1 MNAKG
6 KAAARPRTAEAPRLT
21 MVTTRMMKPFAKK
34 LLQIVTLAI
43 RDLRYREQTK

>member
-1 MNAKG
+1 MF
-6 KAAARPRTAEAPRLT
+6 
-21 MVTTRMMKPFAKK
+21 KPFAKK